1 MQTSRWKRLVVAV
14 LLSGVIL
21 SIGVSQ
27 ALALQVGDKAPD
39 FTLPGTTAEEIKL
52 ADYVGKKPV
61 VVFFYIGAFTRGWTQ
76 EALAFQLDL
85 PKFEAANAQVLG
97 VSVDFNDANKAWVEK
112 IGVTYPLLSDVRR
125 QMTKAYG
132 VLYDDPTMAEDP
144 QRIPL
149 YLRAK
154 RAWFVIDKEGVIRYA
169 KTTEPRDFQPPNDEI
184 LKVLSEL
191 K

>member
-1 MQTSRWKRLVVAV
+1 M
-14 LLSGVIL
+14 
-21 SIGVSQ
+21 
-27 ALALQVGDKAPD
+27 
-39 FTLPGTTAEEIKL
+39 
-52 ADYVGKKPV
+52 
-61 VVFFYIGAFTRGWTQ
+61 
-76 EALAFQLDL
+76 
-85 PKFEAANAQVLG
+85 
-97 VSVDFNDANKAWVEK
+97 SVDFNDANKAWVEK
-112 IGVTYPLLSDVRR
+112 IGVTYPLLSDVHR

-169 KTTEPRDFQPPNDEI
+169 KTTEPRDFQPPNDDI

>member
-1 MQTSRWKRLVVAV
+1 M
-14 LLSGVIL
+14 
-21 SIGVSQ
+21 
-27 ALALQVGDKAPD
+27 
-39 FTLPGTTAEEIKL
+39 
-52 ADYVGKKPV
+52 
-61 VVFFYIGAFTRGWTQ
+61 
-76 EALAFQLDL
+76 
-85 PKFEAANAQVLG
+85 
-97 VSVDFNDANKAWVEK
+97 SVDFNDANKAWAEK
-112 IGVTYPLLSDVRR
+112 LGLTYPLLSDMRR

-132 VLYDDPTMAEDP
+132 VLYDDPKMAEDP
-144 QRIPL
+144 QRIPV

>member
-1 MQTSRWKRLVVAV
+1 
-14 LLSGVIL
+14 
-21 SIGVSQ
+21 
-27 ALALQVGDKAPD
+27 
-39 FTLPGTTAEEIKL
+39 
-52 ADYVGKKPV
+52 
-61 VVFFYIGAFTRGWTQ
+61 
-76 EALAFQLDL
+76 
-85 PKFEAANAQVLG
+85 

-132 VLYDDPTMAEDP
+132 VLYEDPTMAEDP

-169 KTTEPRDFQPPNDEI
+169 KTTEPRDFQPPNDDI

>member
-1 MQTSRWKRLVVAV
+1 M
-14 LLSGVIL
+14 
-21 SIGVSQ
+21 
-27 ALALQVGDKAPD
+27 
-39 FTLPGTTAEEIKL
+39 
-52 ADYVGKKPV
+52 
-61 VVFFYIGAFTRGWTQ
+61 
-76 EALAFQLDL
+76 
-85 PKFEAANAQVLG
+85 
-97 VSVDFNDANKAWVEK
+97 SVDFNDANKAWVEK

-169 KTTEPRDFQPPNDEI
+169 KTTEPRDFQPPNDDI

>member
-1 MQTSRWKRLVVAV
+1 M
-14 LLSGVIL
+14 
-21 SIGVSQ
+21 
-27 ALALQVGDKAPD
+27 
-39 FTLPGTTAEEIKL
+39 
-52 ADYVGKKPV
+52 
-61 VVFFYIGAFTRGWTQ
+61 
-76 EALAFQLDL
+76 
-85 PKFEAANAQVLG
+85 
-97 VSVDFNDANKAWVEK
+97 SVDFNDANKAWVEK
-112 IGVTYPLLSDVRR
+112 IGVTYPLLGDVRR

-132 VLYDDPTMAEDP
+132 VLYEDPTMAEDP

-169 KTTEPRDFQPPNDEI
+169 KTTEPRDFQPPNDDI